1 MTYHSYGTMELWNYG
16 TKMTQI
22 KHGFKKNAMNAPYV
36 DGTWVPTYPG
46 TPDRPGRSCWPLMKS
61 FISSGCTSEKLG
73 KSCAEA
79 ASISSFL

>member
-1 MTYHSYGTMELWNYG
+1 MELWNYG

-46 TPDRPGRSCWPLMKS
+46 TPTGPAGPV
-61 FISSGCTSEKLG
+61 GP
-73 KSCAEA
+73 
-79 ASISSFL
+79 